1 MEIIALDKE
10 TKKIDEISTRIVE
23 DYLEL
28 LKPFVQQIER
38 LNTQIKELE
47 AKLNTATVLKVA
59 QWEAIKQGEA
69 RIKKLEAEVANL
81 KESRDFWKDLYEK
94 GGKP

>member
-69 RIKKLEAEVANL
+69 RIKELEAEVANL